1 MGRAAWANL
10 TVVFMAVCA
19 LCGLIW
25 YVAPVM
31 AVFGYYP
38 LENPIVRALM
48 MFCFAAVALGYG
60 IYYVYHR
67 IKSQNNLSQGI
78 GGQGAVDADDSDVLK
93 DRMKDALATLKTA
106 SKAKGNFLYDLPWYV
121 IIGPPGSGKTT
132 ALINSGLNFPLTH
145 GRTPQAIAG
154 VGGTR
159 YCDWWFTEEA
169 VMIDTAGR
177 YTTQDSNAAADQKS
191 WHSFLDILKKNRPRQ
206 PINGVIIA
214 ISIQDI
220 ISLDQ
225 AELIAHAGAIRSRLL
240 ELHSRLKIDFPVYVV
255 FTKMDL
261 VAGFVEFY
269 GNFGEMQRR
278 MVWGHTF
285 QSAKKNENLIG
296 RVPEEFDALVE
307 RMTEFVTD
315 RLQAEVDPSSR
326 LRLFGFP
333 GQMATLKGPVFDFL
347 MRIFEPTRYHANAT
361 LRGFYFASGTQQGTP
376 IDRIIGALTR
386 NFRTESL
393 GENYMSGQGRA
404 YFLQDLLKKVIFTES
419 AWVSTDRGAV
429 RRRLIFLSIGYALLL
444 LATVGGVAAWT
455 VSYGNNDKLIAGTE
469 LTVGEYK
476 KLAGPMLDE
485 AVISDAKFE
494 KVVPLLEALRRS
506 TTGYDHRG
514 DATPFPETFGLAQ
527 RPRLVS
533 ATGSAYHAALERFFR
548 PRLLYR
554 MEAVI
559 DAARVQQQ
567 INVDRSGLLEAFK
580 VYLMLGR
587 QAPAVDKQLIV
598 NWMQSDWATEL
609 YPGPERAGLRKAL
622 EDHLVALIDLDNG
635 TGPQVPL
642 NGNLVKDVQQILVRQ
657 SLAQRA
663 YGSLKSNVHKA
674 KLRDWV
680 LGRVGTDMATV
691 FTTSDG
697 KGLDSII
704 VPAFYT
710 YDGFYDGLVDRLPNI
725 ASELDRDRWVLGEV
739 GQQAVV
745 KDQLERL
752 PDDILALYAKDFNAA
767 WDQALGRLQIKP
779 LTADRPNYLTL
790 YAISSAASPL
800 KQIFE
805 EIRTQTQ
812 LSRERKAPPKD
823 PNAPASAPAPAAAQP
838 ALVITSGASTGKQI
852 EDHFRPYYVLV
863 DGGPN
868 SRPIDKLVST
878 LNDIYQGLT
887 GAANETGPTAQL
899 NTSTVN
905 SIRSM
910 RAQANGFPQPFDKL
924 LRLASDDFEGN
935 VATSIVGE
943 LQKTLAEQVTPICKQ
958 VVTGRYPFTR
968 GTDKEVPIL
977 DFAKLFSPNG
987 VLDRY
992 LQQSLMQYIDTSKP
1006 EWSWRKDSKIGTSLS
1021 PKPLADFQRAAQIRD
1036 AFFAG
1041 GGTQPAFTLAVTAL
1055 TASSAGTTVKLDING
1070 VQIPSPQSPLP
1081 APTIGQPNPLVPQ
1094 PPPAPPP
1101 QPPRPA
1107 TPVQVIWPGQV
1118 GLGRIALTATSDA
1131 TGTGFTMAEKTGTW
1145 ALFRMIDQ
1153 SKVTKGTD
1161 RMIVSISGSGRDFQY
1176 QFNVGSLINPLT
1188 MSGLRD
1194 FNCPTSLQ

>member
-1 MGRAAWANL
+1 MSAIFAGLIA
-10 TVVFMAVCA
+10 VMA
-19 LCGLIW
+19 LIW
-25 YVAPVM
+25 YVAPVF

-38 LENPIVRALM
+38 FDNPFVRGGMMLVFALST
-48 MFCFAAVALGYG
+48 LGYG
-60 IYYVYHR
+60 VYYVAQQLGAQR
-67 IKSQNNLSQGI
+67 NLARGVSQG
-78 GGQGAVDADDSDVLK
+78 GGQETAADDSDVLK

-106 SKAKGNFLYDLPWYV
+106 SKGKGSFLYDLPWYI

-145 GRTPQAIAG
+145 GRSPSAIAG

-191 WHSFLDILKKNRPRQ
+191 WHSFLDVLKKNRPRQ

-225 AELIAHAGAIRSRLL
+225 TELIAHAGAIRSRLL
-240 ELHSRLKIDFPVYVV
+240 ELHSRLRIDFPVYAV

-261 VAGFVEFY
+261 VAGFVEFF

-285 QSAKKNENLIG
+285 QTVKKNENLIG

-315 RLQAEVDPSSR
+315 RLQAENDPSSR

-393 GENYMSGQGRA
+393 GESYMSGQGRA
-404 YFLQDLLKKVIFTES
+404 YFLQDLLKKVIFAES

-429 RRRLIFLSIGYALLL
+429 RRRLILLSVGYALLL

-469 LTVGEYK
+469 LTVTEYK
-476 KLAGPMLDE
+476 RLAGPMLDE
-485 AVISDAKFE
+485 TVISDSRFE

-506 TTGYDHRG
+506 STGYDHRT
-514 DATPFPETFGLAQ
+514 DATPLPETFGLAQ

-533 ATGSAYHAALERFFR
+533 ATDGAYHAALERFLR
-548 PRLLYR
+548 PRLLFR
-554 MEAVI
+554 LENVI
-559 DAARVQQQ
+559 DTARVQ
-567 INVDRSGLLEAFK
+567 NVSDDRSGLLEAFK

-587 QAPAVDKQLIV
+587 QAPQVDKQLIV

-609 YPGPERAGLRKAL
+609 YPGPEAAGLRKAL
-622 EDHLVALIDLDNG
+622 EDHLTALIDLDNG
-635 TGPQVPL
+635 SGPQVPL
-642 NGNLVKDVQQILVRQ
+642 NGTLVKDVQQILVRQ

-697 KGLDSII
+697 KGLDSVI

-710 YDGFYDGLVDRLPNI
+710 YEGFYQGLVDRLPNI
-725 ASELDRDRWVLGEV
+725 ATELDHDRWVLGEV

-745 KDQLERL
+745 RDQLERL
-752 PDDILALYAKDFNAA
+752 PDDILALYAKDFNTA
-767 WDQALGRLQIKP
+767 WDQALGKLQIKP

-800 KQIFE
+800 KQLFE

-812 LSRERKAPPKD
+812 LSRERKVPPKD
-823 PNAPASAPAPAAAQP
+823 PKAPESTQAPAAPSQP
-838 ALVITSGASTGKQI
+838 ALVITSGASTSKQI
-852 EDHFRPYYVLV
+852 EDHFRPYYALV
-863 DGGPN
+863 DGPPGA
-868 SRPIDKLVST
+868 RQIDKLVST

-899 NTSTVN
+899 NSATVN

-943 LQKTLAEQVTPICKQ
+943 LQKALAEQVTPICKQ
-958 VVTGRYPFTR
+958 VVNGRYPFSR
-968 GTDKEVPIL
+968 SEKEVPIL

-987 VLDRY
+987 VIDRY
-992 LQQSLMQYIDTSKP
+992 VQQNLMQYIDTSKP
-1006 EWSWRKDSKIGTSLS
+1006 EWTWRKDSKIGSSLS
-1021 PKPLADFQRAAQIRD
+1021 QKSLAEFQQAAQIRD

-1041 GGTQPAFTLAVTAL
+1041 GGTQPAFSLAVTAM
-1055 TASSAGTTVKLDING
+1055 TPVAAGTTVKLDING
-1070 VQIPSPQSPLP
+1070 VQIPSPQ
-1081 APTIGQPNPLVPQ
+1081 I
-1094 PPPAPPP
+1094 PAPPP
-1101 QPPRPA
+1101 PIGQQNPFAPAPPP
-1107 TPVQVIWPGQV
+1107 
-1118 GLGRIALTATSDA
+1118 
-1131 TGTGFTMAEKTGTW
+1131 
-1145 ALFRMIDQ
+1145 
-1153 SKVTKGTD
+1153 
-1161 RMIVSISGSGRDFQY
+1161 
-1176 QFNVGSLINPLT
+1176 
-1188 MSGLRD
+1188 
-1194 FNCPTSLQ
+1194 